1 MNKCIGAIDKH
12 TKYVYS
18 VFHNR
23 VNELSRDELYCNFSY
38 NDQFYTEVVLQMFV
52 TAWPT
57 ITKRQTSTKY
67 FLIIIMIYSKLY
79 IMGDPI
85 KNQIL

>member
-1 MNKCIGAIDKH
+1 MNILVTIDKR
-12 TKYVYS
+12 TKYVYLG
-18 VFHNR
+18 FYNR
-23 VNELSRDELYCNFSY
+23 VNELSRDELYCNFFY
-38 NDQFYTEVVLQMFV
+38 FDQFYTEVVLQMFV